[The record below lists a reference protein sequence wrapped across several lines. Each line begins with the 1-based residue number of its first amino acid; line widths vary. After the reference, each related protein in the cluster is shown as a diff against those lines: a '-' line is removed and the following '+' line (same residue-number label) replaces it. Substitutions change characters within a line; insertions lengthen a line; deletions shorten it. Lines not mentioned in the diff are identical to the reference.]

1 MAGLYLQ
8 VSRVE
13 PPVTMQQC
21 ATVRANMT
29 PRNYSATCFSDW
41 LVSTCVIART
51 NTITTQCVPRNCDFN
66 LEAPRQHLAKWLHT
80 ITTTLFNQLLIL
92 LIAWLSIFQWHRWW
106 YWRWFTL
113 LQIFAFC
120 LSWDLSGVASIDG
133 QWQYFNISMTLLIRG
148 WAKQETRNLFQ
159 KLLVLHNIMI

>member
-21 ATVRANMT
+21 ATVLANMT

-41 LVSTCVIART
+41 LVSTCVIAET

-80 ITTTLFNQLLIL
+80 ITTTLFNQLLL
-92 LIAWLSIFQWHRWW
+92 LVIAWLSIFQWHIWW
-106 YWRWFTL
+106 YWTPVTGGGSPFFKSL
-113 LQIFAFC
+113 LFVFHETFPQ
-120 LSWDLSGVASIDG
+120 LPPSTVSG
-133 QWQYFNISMTLLIRG
+133 QWLI
-148 WAKQETRNLFQ
+148 
-159 KLLVLHNIMI
+159 VLEAVHPPLSNTI